1 MPDLQSN
8 TTYKQLTV
16 VIVVLVVVMII
27 STVILSD
34 YNNIDPLIGGADDID
49 DNSENENNSLGNRMD
64 METAEVKLISNG
76 KVVDTVTAEKST
88 TITEIYTGL
97 SNKETLESGEGMI
110 FIYDN
115 TSDRTFVMREMDF
128 GLDIVFIG
136 DDCSVN
142 SIKHAEKPKPGETG
156 EEVFNQYNGT
166 ARYVLELP
174 YNYTENR
181 ISEEDSISFND
192 C

>member
-16 VIVVLVVVMII
+16 VIVVLAVVMII

-49 DNSENENNSLGNRMD
+49 GNSENENNSLGNRMD

-76 KVVDTVTAEKST
+76 KVVDTITAEKST

-136 DDCSVN
+136 GDCSVN
-142 SIKHAEKPKPGETG
+142 SIKHAEKPKPSETG